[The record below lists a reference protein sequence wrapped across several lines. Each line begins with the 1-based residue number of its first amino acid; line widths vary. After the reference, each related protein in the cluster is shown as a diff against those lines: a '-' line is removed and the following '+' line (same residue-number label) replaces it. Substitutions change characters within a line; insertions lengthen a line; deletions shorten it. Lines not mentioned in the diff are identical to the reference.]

1 MQKRLVKV
9 GNSLGLVID
18 KSLLS
23 VMNVTRTTRLRMTLE
38 GGRLV
43 VEPMLGDCDPRPPTA
58 REALAALRELE
69 RLGLRQEHFDQIA
82 PVPMRLGT
90 YMAYLDYLGPAPP
103 HELMITV
110 RRMSELRQRLRFGW
124 PKSEAIAAAIAAV
137 PFELPTGV
145 ETRLD

>member
-38 GGRLV
+38 GGRW
-43 VEPMLGDCDPRPPTA
+43 A
-58 REALAALRELE
+58 
-69 RLGLRQEHFDQIA
+69 
-82 PVPMRLGT
+82 
-90 YMAYLDYLGPAPP
+90 
-103 HELMITV
+103 
-110 RRMSELRQRLRFGW
+110 
-124 PKSEAIAAAIAAV
+124 KSEAIAAAIAAV
-137 PFELPTGV
+137 PFELPSGV